1 MTMSEVVSKE
11 RFTSYLPVT
20 LIEQLREVS
29 EKTGIPQTRI
39 LERAVEEYLIK
50 MEVQKKMFENL

>member
-1 MTMSEVVSKE
+1 
-11 RFTSYLPVT
+11 

>member
-1 MTMSEVVSKE
+1 MSEVVSKE
-11 RFTSYLPVT
+11 RFTSYLPVA

-29 EKTGIPQTRI
+29 EKTGIPQTRL